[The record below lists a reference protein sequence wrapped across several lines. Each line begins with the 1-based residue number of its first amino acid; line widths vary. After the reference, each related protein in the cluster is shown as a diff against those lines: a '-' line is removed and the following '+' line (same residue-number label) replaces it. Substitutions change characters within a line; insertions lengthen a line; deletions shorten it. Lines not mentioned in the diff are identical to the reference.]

1 MERALCPTAYT
12 LQEILFQTSSLYALT
27 GGWIT
32 LSAVLDFVLERVQ
45 YFSVQLHLNE
55 SNSKTALQHD
65 SEQC

>member
-45 YFSVQLHLNE
+45 YFSV
-55 SNSKTALQHD
+55 
-65 SEQC
+65 